1 MDTSNCTTTG
11 SDTFSTGR
19 MNWLYFSNTFTKS
32 RCSASEQPPSEREQK
47 AVCVATVWFYM
58 VKRVRVAA
66 AGTDAGV
73 LGAADAAKVHT
84 LINYRGSSI
93 WVSLVLIW

>member
-1 MDTSNCTTTG
+1 
-11 SDTFSTGR
+11 
-19 MNWLYFSNTFTKS
+19 
-32 RCSASEQPPSEREQK
+32 
-47 AVCVATVWFYM
+47 M

-73 LGAADAAKVHT
+73 SGAADASKVHT